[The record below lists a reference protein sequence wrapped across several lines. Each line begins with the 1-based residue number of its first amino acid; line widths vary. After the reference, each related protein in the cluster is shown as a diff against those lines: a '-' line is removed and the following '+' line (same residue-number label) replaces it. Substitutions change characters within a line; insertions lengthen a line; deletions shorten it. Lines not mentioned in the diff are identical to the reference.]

1 MLRLRWWWPRG
12 PVGAVLWLVACS
24 GSPTTQ
30 DGKDGK
36 DAEKA
41 ATSKPAAKPVPA
53 PVPTPTPPTRALPKT
68 LTRSDAEAKAGEIW
82 ADHRQSFYCG
92 CAFTN
97 DRKTV
102 RASCGYKTRA
112 NEARAHVIE
121 WTQVVP
127 PSAFGAHRACW
138 TTEACRRDD
147 GTAYGGIECCR
158 SADPV
163 FAAMESDLYNLVPV
177 IGEVIED
184 RSDHALG
191 EIKGEERL
199 YGACDVE
206 VDTAAGVIEPPE
218 RMRGDIA
225 RVYLYMRAT
234 YGDELHVAPEQ
245 WSLLESWN
253 AADPADDWERTR
265 SARIAAVQGQGDPQL
280 AGAPAP
286 APAPG
291 TPAAAPAEA
300 GSKGAPKQ
308 GAPKQGKP
316 KAPPKP
322 APTDAP
328 APSE

>member
-12 PVGAVLWLVACS
+12 PVGALMVMVACS
-24 GSPTTQ
+24 GSAATGE
-30 DGKDGK
+30 GKDGK

-41 ATSKPAAKPVPA
+41 APSKPTPKPA
-53 PVPTPTPPTRALPKT
+53 PEPTPTPTPPARALPNT
-68 LTRSDAEAKAGEIW
+68 LPRAEAETKAAEVW

-97 DRKTV
+97 DQKTV

-127 PSAFGAHRACW
+127 PSAFGAHRPCW

-147 GTAYGGIECCR
+147 GSAYGGIECCR

-163 FAAMESDLYNLVPV
+163 FAKMESDLYNLVPV
-177 IGEVIED
+177 IGEIIED

-199 YGACDVE
+199 YGACDLE
-206 VDTAAGVIEPPE
+206 VDTGAGLIEPPE
-218 RMRGDIA
+218 RVRGDIA

-234 YGDELHVAPEQ
+234 YGDDLKVAPEQ
-245 WSLLESWN
+245 WTLLEAWN
-253 AADPADDWERTR
+253 AADPADDWEYTR
-265 SARIAAVQGQGDPQL
+265 SARIAAVQGHGDPQL

-286 APAPG
+286 APQD
-291 TPAAAPAEA
+291 AAPSEPTPKGKPKGKA
-300 GSKGAPKQ
+300 KGAPK
-308 GAPKQGKP
+308 
-316 KAPPKP
+316 P
-322 APTDAP
+322 APAP
-328 APSE
+328 APSEAPPSE